1 MGVLRSRRGIAYS
14 EFERNMAKIHRDLEQ
29 RMHALPSRYKKHIC
43 DRLYEPMNQC
53 YNALII
59 ADEQKGSAQ
68 GAKEK
73 RQKYFRTALQWLM
86 RMEKPLMAFCNIR
99 DVSEEGREDLE
110 KRLNYEIA
118 LIWGAAGWAKEESR
132 THRENGPS
140 PIPRTAHEMEG
151 KPVFHI
157 LRKDKMKRLAFL
169 GKMAELH
176 RYTFKK
182 TAHAPNDAF
191 DALSARIDEFCT
203 NALYDVAMANLR
215 EPRTR
220 EEAQTRDAW
229 LKDALDNLNA
239 MQRPMVGLWNIMD
252 YSEKIMDEWA
262 GMIDE
267 EIRILTGLREADRK
281 RYSGLK

>member
-14 EFERNMAKIHRDLEQ
+14 EFERNMEKIHRDLEA
-29 RMHALPSRYKKHIC
+29 RMHALPARYKKHLC
-43 DRLYEPMNQC
+43 DRLYEPMNAC

-59 ADEQKGSAQ
+59 ADEQKGAAQ
-68 GAKEK
+68 AAKEK
-73 RQKYFRTALQWLM
+73 RQKYFRAACACLV
-86 RMEKPLMAFCNIR
+86 RMEKPLLAFCNIR
-99 DVSEEGREDLE
+99 DVDDNGRDDLE

-118 LIWGAAGWAKEESR
+118 LIYGAAGWPKED
-132 THRENGPS
+132 
-140 PIPRTAHEMEG
+140 
-151 KPVFHI
+151 KPVFHL
-157 LRKDKMKRLAFL
+157 LRKDKIRRLAFL

-176 RYTFKK
+176 KYTFQK

-191 DALSARIDEFCT
+191 DALSLRIDDFCT
-203 NALYDVAMANLR
+203 NALYDVAMANVR
-215 EPRTR
+215 EPKTR

-229 LKDALDNLNA
+229 LKDAIDNLNG